1 MGLFSAY
8 DPVAEMQRRGGD
20 LTNGD
25 DYQDHYDPYNGQ
37 AGDDMSSAPAQS
49 SNWMNMPGN
58 PGYQVDSSKV
68 NSLLAKYGI
77 RSSGHINPFENLP
90 DTAFWQHHD
99 KLGAMLNGAISAA
112 AFARP
117 SNTIGEGIGVAGQMI
132 AGSRERNRDFQSM
145 QLLAPFKAAKAI
157 ADMQHDDAQDEYMRL
172 HGAYFAARAASELRG
187 KGAKYKFPTP
197 LADGSMA
204 VFNESSGEWEHPNLT
219 SGATTLASE
228 KEKNIGKRFTEG
240 KNGAMENYL
249 NKREVELGRQLSP
262 DELLAEVRNYKLHA
276 HVGGQGGQKKPPAN
290 QYANV
295 DKDFQTKIQKYS
307 AMLQDPKQLGLS
319 GEPNY
324 LYGNMSKYQGMVDAA
339 ELEYHKRIDTLD
351 SYKGGNQASRDRI
364 NQIESKYTSGQQA
377 APQSTVPAG
386 NRPPLDTFNH

>member
-1 MGLFSAY
+1 MGLFDL
-8 DPVAEMQRRGGD
+8 DPQG
-20 LTNGD
+20 L
-25 DYQDHYDPYNGQ
+25 QDHYDPFQGQ
-37 AGDDMSSAPAQS
+37 RGNASDGVWNEDWDNSQPRGNP
-49 SNWMNMPGN
+49 NWMNMPGN
-58 PGYQVDSSKV
+58 PGYQVDSNTV

-90 DTAFWQHHD
+90 DTSFWQHHD

-132 AGSRERNRDFQSM
+132 AGSRERNREFQSM
-145 QLLAPFKAAKAI
+145 QVLAPFKAAQAI
-157 ADMQHDDAQDEYMRL
+157 GALQEQDADAQYKRL
-172 HGAYFAARAASELRG
+172 HGAYFAARAQAEMHG

-204 VFNESSGEWEHPNLT
+204 VFNENTAQWEHPNLD
-219 SGATTLASE
+219 GATTLASK
-228 KEKNIGKRFTEG
+228 KEENLGKRFKEG

-249 NKREVELGRQLSP
+249 NKREVELGRELSP

-276 HVGGQGGQKKPPAN
+276 HVGGQGGQKKPPSV

-295 DKDFQTKIQKYS
+295 EKDYGNKIQKYR
-307 AMLQDPKQLGLS
+307 AMLLDPKELGLS

-324 LYGNMSKYQGMVDAA
+324 LYGNQAKYQGMVDAA
-339 ELEYHKRIDTLD
+339 EVDYHKRIDTLD

-364 NQIESKYTSGQQA
+364 NQITTKYNTPQQS
-377 APQSTVPAG
+377 APAPTG
-386 NRPPLDTFNH
+386 GRPSLDSFYK